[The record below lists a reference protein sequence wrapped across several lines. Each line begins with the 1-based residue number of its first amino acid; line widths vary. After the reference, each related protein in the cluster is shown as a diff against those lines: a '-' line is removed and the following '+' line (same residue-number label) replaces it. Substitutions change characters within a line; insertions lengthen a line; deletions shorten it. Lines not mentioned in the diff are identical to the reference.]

1 MSYLQKVK
9 HPIKFIALFNS
20 ERIYE
25 TADAARVISCS
36 AHTITDLCKAGDL
49 KFERRGRKYCI
60 KGSELSVLVKRD
72 QAMRAERTAAAIA
85 EAAKQKEAPRQVK
98 EDAIDVGQMDM
109 LDTVPR
115 HYRINISPKVYMRL
129 RKAAREMNIT
139 LSDLASMLLAAGLQ
153 GREQE

>member
-1 MSYLQKVK
+1 MSYLQKVRQ
-9 HPIKFIALFNS
+9 PITAIAPIEPDRL
-20 ERIYE
+20 YE
-25 TADAARVISCS
+25 TAEAARVISCS

-49 KFERRGRKYCI
+49 KFERNGRKYSI
-60 KGSELSVLVKRD
+60 KGSELSALIKRD
-72 QAMRAERTAAAIA
+72 QTMRAQRAMALAAAT
-85 EAAKQKEAPRQVK
+85 KQKEAVV
-98 EDAIDVGQMDM
+98 DVGQMDM